1 MVRQMCIPETEERQ
15 DMQQYKNLGG
25 DSSITAY
32 EPIPGG
38 IRVEF
43 GHDAVYEYTADKLG
57 SEVIQKMLG
66 LAAAGQGLCSY
77 INRNPQIRKGY
88 TRRIV

>member
-1 MVRQMCIPETEERQ
+1 
-15 DMQQYKNLGG
+15 MQKYKNLGG
-25 DSSITAY
+25 NSSITAY

-38 IRVEF
+38 IRIEF
-43 GHDAVYEYTADKLG
+43 GPGAVYEYTDDKLG
-57 SEVIQKMLG
+57 SEVIRNMLG